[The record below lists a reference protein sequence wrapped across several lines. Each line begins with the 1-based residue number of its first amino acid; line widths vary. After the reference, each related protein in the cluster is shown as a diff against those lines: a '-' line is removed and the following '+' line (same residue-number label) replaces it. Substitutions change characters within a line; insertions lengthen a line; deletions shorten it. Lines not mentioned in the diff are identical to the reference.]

1 MAKSLSRSP
10 VSRSGAR
17 CEVSFGILVM
27 YLIFLPNHIRVYTG
41 FVYSQGNDSDGLIDL
56 VDLNITELIIK
67 AGAFP

>member
-1 MAKSLSRSP
+1 
-10 VSRSGAR
+10 
-17 CEVSFGILVM
+17 M